1 MTRDK
6 PRHSGSA
13 IIIAVAGLSGM
24 AIGWAIGTL
33 SPPTDTVSTVSPAAD
48 HELAALVRNL
58 TTELHGLQTNHE
70 LMDAHI
76 SQELERL
83 RVAIRATP
91 PTRLVGEQ
99 AQTEEDA
106 PDMET
111 PTWATEMLHRLNS
124 LQQLQRQAL
133 SLSQAARIPE
143 PDWAIPEGVA
153 IRDYLSAL
161 HERAAEDDAVTTAH
175 TFWTEQKI
183 ASTYGLPDRVED
195 RGGYI
200 EWIYV
205 LDEGQQFDFH
215 LVNGLCV
222 MAH

>member
-99 AQTEEDA
+99 AQTKRGCAGHGDARLGDRDA
-106 PDMET
+106 P
-111 PTWATEMLHRLNS
+111 PPQLAAAT
-124 LQQLQRQAL
+124 
-133 SLSQAARIPE
+133 AA
-143 PDWAIPEGVA
+143 
-153 IRDYLSAL
+153 
-161 HERAAEDDAVTTAH
+161 
-175 TFWTEQKI
+175 
-183 ASTYGLPDRVED
+183 ASTELEPSCADART
-195 RGGYI
+195 
-200 EWIYV
+200 
-205 LDEGQQFDFH
+205 
-215 LVNGLCV
+215 
-222 MAH
+222 